1 MLFCKLWWNSRRLT
15 LEESRC
21 NKICHG
27 FTFHIPS
34 DYLPLNIIKN
44 AVCSSFWLFY
54 YNFIPEAEHI
64 HDVFS
69 FLSCYRKSSV
79 IYLFQRLDMKK
90 ESNEIHNVF
99 YKLSGLYWHV
109 IIPSFHVVIFE
120 HQILCGTVKSEGGM
134 RFIFWAFI
142 FFGLASVFHVKNW
155 TTERKHLPLSWALAL
170 LQLCN
175 IVPPFPTLP
184 ACRTP
189 SCTPRSRLCLE
200 PKHNLLFKVIKT
212 WMGRHTN
219 I

>member
-142 FFGLASVFHVKNW
+142 FLVWLQFSMWKIGP
-155 TTERKHLPLSWALAL
+155 RKGNT
-170 LQLCN
+170 C
-175 IVPPFPTLP
+175 
-184 ACRTP
+184 
-189 SCTPRSRLCLE
+189 LCLE
-200 PKHNLLFKVIKT
+200 HSRFFSSATLFHHFPHFQLAERPAALQGQDFAWNQNTTCCLK
-212 WMGRHTN
+212 
-219 I
+219 